1 MWYRSGDV
9 SRPPSVEGDILPSL
23 FPWLASRSCLKEAKM
38 VKYAREPENAD
49 RTAKARM
56 RRCGRTWPVRESSYS
71 KQPCP

>member
-1 MWYRSGDV
+1 MWYRSGDAGAGA
-9 SRPPSVEGDILPSL
+9 PSGEGDIPLSL

-56 RRCGRTWPVRESSYS
+56 RRCGRA
-71 KQPCP
+71 